1 MPSRSV
7 PSAKP
12 PLEDA
17 TSCQNAEAPQ
27 QFGPG
32 AKDVQSPQ
40 ERCQTIDRVM
50 ARTTQVPESPRY
62 LSHTVDLKPST
73 EWCAPLDA

>member
-1 MPSRSV
+1 M

-12 PLEDA
+12 LILEDA
-17 TSCQNAEAPQ
+17 TPYCSDEAPQ

-40 ERCQTIDRVM
+40 ERCQIVDRVM
-50 ARTTQVPESPRY
+50 VRTTQVPKSPRS
-62 LSHTVDLKPST
+62 LSNSMDLNLLQYVVRPPGWLKP
-73 EWCAPLDA
+73 

>member
-1 MPSRSV
+1 M
-7 PSAKP
+7 KTN
-12 PLEDA
+12 A
-17 TSCQNAEAPQ
+17 TSCWITEAPQ

-50 ARTTQVPESPRY
+50 VRTTQVPESPRS
-62 LSHTVDLKPST
+62 LSNPVDLNSST
-73 EWCAPLDA
+73 EWCAPLDD

>member
-1 MPSRSV
+1 MPSRYG

-17 TSCQNAEAPQ
+17 MSYQNAEAPQ

-32 AKDVQSPQ
+32 AKDVQPPQ
-40 ERCQTIDRVM
+40 ERCQIVDWVM
-50 ARTTQVPESPRY
+50 ARTTQVPESARS
-62 LSHTVDLKPST
+62 LSNPVDLNSST
-73 EWCAPLDA
+73 EWCTPQDD